1 MGVMPMCDSKVR
13 GRRHRSRVR
22 RRRPILVGVA
32 AACVLMVGWGSS
44 TASASGARQPDSA
57 RFVDVGR
64 GRKIF
69 MDCRGRGSP
78 TVVLVT
84 GLGGRAE
91 NWSQTTKSSDQPE
104 AVLPNVAKFSRVCAY
119 DRPGT
124 AASGP
129 SGPEPTR
136 STPVP
141 QPTTPRGDAADL
153 RALLQ
158 ASGERG
164 PFVLVGHS
172 LGGPIVELF
181 ASTYPKQV
189 AGLVLVD
196 ALSEDLGDGLTTEQ
210 LADFQALNSPA
221 TQGRPPGSEDVD
233 FTVLTRQLRGAAP
246 IPKVPTI
253 VLTADQFQITPEA
266 IASGQLPAFVTQEF
280 ADALWRSQLAA
291 QDELAAKFP
300 GAEHVTK
307 TNATHY
313 IQNDQ
318 PKLVVDSIR
327 EVVRRVRSH
336 Q

>member
-1 MGVMPMCDSKVR
+1 MPGCRSSAH
-13 GRRHRSRVR
+13 GWRHR
-22 RRRPILVGVA
+22 LLA
-32 AACVLMVGWGSS
+32 ATAVSLALVGWGTA
-44 TASASGARQPDSA
+44 TASATGATAPDRA
-57 RFVDVGR
+57 RHAAAKQADAGRLVDIGG
-64 GRKIF
+64 GRKLF
-69 MDCRGRGSP
+69 MACRGKGAP

-84 GLGGRAE
+84 GLGERAV
-91 NWSQTTKSSDQPE
+91 NWSATTKPSDE
-104 AVLPNVAKFSRVCAY
+104 RDAVYPSVARFGRVCAY

-124 AASGP
+124 ASSGP

-181 ASTYPKQV
+181 ASAYPKQV

-196 ALSEDLGDGLTTEQ
+196 ALSEDLNEGLTPAQ
-210 LADFQALNSPA
+210 LADFEALNSPA
-221 TQGRPPGSEDVD
+221 VQGRPPGAEDFD
-233 FTVLTRQLRGAAP
+233 FGVLTQQLRAAAP
-246 IPKVPTI
+246 IRKVPTI

-300 GAEHVTK
+300 GAEHLTN

-327 EVVRRVRSH
+327 DVVRRVRT

>member
-1 MGVMPMCDSKVR
+1 MPRWNTEVQVR
-13 GRRHRSRVR
+13 HDRSATTAPRRVVAGAAV
-22 RRRPILVGVA
+22 ILLLLA
-32 AACVLMVGWGSS
+32 WGAPA
-44 TASASGARQPDSA
+44 ASAAKPDADSA
-57 RFVDVGR
+57 RLVDIGG

-69 MDCRGRGSP
+69 LECRGHGSP

-84 GLGGRAE
+84 GLGERAE
-91 NWSQTTKSSDQPE
+91 NWSETTKPSDEPHAVYPE
-104 AVLPNVAKFSRVCAY
+104 VATFSRVCAY

-153 RALLQ
+153 RALLR

-181 ASTYPKQV
+181 ASAHPKQV

-196 ALSEDLGDGLTTEQ
+196 ALSENLGDGLTPEQ
-210 LADFQALNSPA
+210 LADFQSLNSPA
-221 TQGRPPGSEDVD
+221 TQGRPAESEDAD
-233 FTVLTRQLRGAAP
+233 FAVTTAQLRSAP
-246 IPKVPTI
+246 PIRKVPTI
-253 VLTADQFQITPEA
+253 VLTADHFQITPEA

-280 ADALWRSQLAA
+280 ADALWRAQLAA

-327 EVVRRVRSH
+327 KVVRRARS
-336 Q
+336 QR

>member
-1 MGVMPMCDSKVR
+1 
-13 GRRHRSRVR
+13 
-22 RRRPILVGVA
+22 
-32 AACVLMVGWGSS
+32 
-44 TASASGARQPDSA
+44 
-57 RFVDVGR
+57 
-64 GRKIF
+64 
-69 MDCRGRGSP
+69 
-78 TVVLVT
+78 VLVT
-84 GLGGRAE
+84 GLGERAE
-91 NWSQTTKSSDQPE
+91 NWSQTTKPSDERE
-104 AVLPNVAKFSRVCAY
+104 AVHPNIAKFARVCAY

-124 AASGP
+124 AASGA

-153 RALLQ
+153 RALLK

-172 LGGPIVELF
+172 LGGPIIEMY
-181 ASTYPKQV
+181 ASAYPKQV

-196 ALSEDLGDGLTTEQ
+196 ALSEDLGDGLSPEQ
-210 LADFQALNSPA
+210 LADFQQLNSPA

-233 FTVLTRQLRGAAP
+233 FTVLTQQLRDAAA

-253 VLTADQFQITPEA
+253 VLTADQFHITPEA
-266 IASGQLPAFVTQEF
+266 IASGQLPAFVTQDF

-300 GAEHVTK
+300 GAKHVTK

-318 PKLVVDSIR
+318 PTLVVDSIR
-327 EVVRRVRSH
+327 DVVRRARARR
-336 Q
+336 

>member
-1 MGVMPMCDSKVR
+1 MPGCISSVH
-13 GRRHRSRVR
+13 GWRHRF
-22 RRRPILVGVA
+22 VA
-32 AACVLMVGWGSS
+32 ATAVSLALVGWGTA
-44 TASASGARQPDSA
+44 TASTTGATVPDHA
-57 RFVDVGR
+57 RHVAAKQTDAGRLVDIGGGR
-64 GRKIF
+64 TLF
-69 MDCRGRGSP
+69 MECRGKGAP

-84 GLGGRAE
+84 GLGERAV
-91 NWSQTTKSSDQPE
+91 NWSETTKPSDE
-104 AVLPNVAKFSRVCAY
+104 RDAVYPDVAKFGRVCAY

-181 ASTYPKQV
+181 ASAYPKQV

-196 ALSEDLGDGLTTEQ
+196 ALSEDLADGLTPEQ

-233 FTVLTRQLRGAAP
+233 FGVLRQQLRGAAP
-246 IPKVPTI
+246 IRRLPTI

-266 IASGQLPAFVTQEF
+266 IASGQLPAFVTQDF

-327 EVVRRVRSH
+327 EVVRRVRAR
-336 Q
+336 